1 MQRDPLNELLMVN
14 YAGNLS
20 TRGDWQAGRDMLGSL
35 LELRPDSTILLRFMA
50 KMELYN
56 GNLVEGWKL
65 ANRAY
70 QLQPDNPED
79 IAALAR
85 TWVLLGD
92 TKEAE
97 RLVLLGLESSEQN
110 LNLLMTHWMTLMVS
124 KRLEEAEL
132 LVREMMAQYGDNL
145 PEPLQR
151 ILHWQLGMIALE
163 RGDFAGAREL
173 LISAISDEDDK
184 AYSGDEVMI
193 VTLAALAT
201 EQLGETAEAAVL
213 LEKAERKIKRARL
226 NGVDDPN
233 IYYSEAVL
241 LTLRSEPASAME
253 KLREA
258 YNRGFREQWVMEID
272 GRLAGL
278 RDVPEFMA
286 LMDQIRDDISRAR
299 TEIRSLSLAG
309 L

>member
-20 TRGDWQAGRDMLGSL
+20 TRGDWSAGRDMLGSL

-79 IAALAR
+79 IASLAR
-85 TWVLLGD
+85 TWVMLGD
-92 TKEAE
+92 PKEAE

-110 LNLLMTHWMTLMVS
+110 SSLLMTHWMTLMVS

-132 LVREMMAQYGDNL
+132 LVREVMAQSGDNL
-145 PEPLQR
+145 PEPLRR
-151 ILHWQLGMIALE
+151 IFHWQLGMIALE
-163 RGDFAGAREL
+163 REDYAGAREL
-173 LISAISDEDDK
+173 LLAVINDDDEG

-193 VTLAALAT
+193 VTLAALAM
-201 EQLGETAEAAVL
+201 EQLGESAEAAVL

-226 NGVDDPN
+226 NGVDDPD

-241 LTLRSEPASAME
+241 LTMRSEPASAME

-278 RDVPEFMA
+278 RDVPEFMT
-286 LMDQIRDDISRAR
+286 LMDQIRDDISQAR
-299 TEIRSLSLAG
+299 TEIRSLTLAA

>member
-1 MQRDPLNELLMVN
+1 
-14 YAGNLS
+14 
-20 TRGDWQAGRDMLGSL
+20 
-35 LELRPDSTILLRFMA
+35 
-50 KMELYN
+50 
-56 GNLVEGWKL
+56 
-65 ANRAY
+65 
-70 QLQPDNPED
+70 
-79 IAALAR
+79 
-85 TWVLLGD
+85 VLLGD
-92 TKEAE
+92 PQEAE

-110 LNLLMTHWMTLMVS
+110 SSLLMTHWMTLMVS

-278 RDVPEFMA
+278 RDVPEFMT